1 MLTRRFFALTFAI
14 LAGWYLATDA
24 RAQTGEEAPADAPSE
39 SPAAPAEPA
48 APASP
53 ATPTAEGE
61 EGEEAA
67 PDVPSAMPRSI
78 CHGKVIRGISIE
90 GVHRVDPDDVLGE
103 MRLRVG
109 AVCSDDD
116 VARDARTLWNQD
128 LFDDIVVEARPTAD
142 GVQIVFTLTERPTIA
157 SVEFDGNDEVND
169 EDLDEVVDLT
179 DGAIVSIPAVRQ
191 QLQKIRDKYA
201 EEGYFLA
208 RVDYELRARDNDN
221 NEVDVVFRIV
231 EGEETVVRSIRFV
244 GNEHVESSDLRGV
257 METHE
262 TSFLAFLTSNDNYQ
276 QSAFEDDVTRLQAYY
291 YDQGYLGMSV
301 GRPRVE
307 LSADRRFVDITI
319 PIEEGPRFR
328 IGRINVTEVDD
339 EGNEVETLVPR
350 AEIMEGLGVEGGDW
364 FNRTKLVEGLQSLT
378 RNYRDAGYANAELA
392 PETDVDSARRIV
404 DLDIHIQRG
413 PVAFIERIEI
423 SGNTKTRDRVIR
435 REILLLEGMRY
446 NQTLLER
453 SRYNIM
459 ALGYFEG
466 VDFSESP
473 GSAPGRIVLNV
484 EVRERPTG
492 TFQVGA
498 GFSSLEQFI
507 LTAQIDQQNL
517 FGRGHALSLNL
528 QLSGIRQLAQISF
541 VEPWF
546 LGTMWSLSADVART
560 SRQTSVFARTSTGG
574 GFGFGHPI
582 WDRRFR
588 FNIGYRAEEVSIGA
602 STGGFGGATG
612 AQAFRAF
619 SQLPLANRFL
629 SGFTSSMRF
638 GLTWDSRDNRMRP
651 TRGLYASY
659 SAEMADPIFGS
670 QNTYFRQNAFFR
682 AYRRLWG
689 PFILRANVEAGL
701 ITARANRGVPIYER
715 YFLGG
720 IYNVR
725 GFNFNALGPR
735 AVVSSSFNPDLEIFT
750 GGVPIGG
757 NLQAFYQLEVEFV
770 ILESAGI
777 RGVVFT
783 DGGNAWNLER
793 NLGQAPSPENEFNVV
808 DRVDLW
814 RIRQSVGFGF
824 RWWSPMGPLRFEW
837 GIPLARQSGE
847 KPIQFQFT
855 IGNSF

>member
-1 MLTRRFFALTFAI
+1 MLTRRFFALAFAVV
-14 LAGWYLATDA
+14 AGWYLATDA
-24 RAQTGEEAPADAPSE
+24 RAQTEPPAAPSAPAA
-39 SPAAPAEPA
+39 SPAAADEAE
-48 APASP
+48 AP
-53 ATPTAEGE
+53 T
-61 EGEEAA
+61 

-78 CHGKVIRGISIE
+78 CHGKTIRGISIE
-90 GVHRVDPDDVLGE
+90 GVRRVDPDDILGE

-109 AVCSDDD
+109 SVCSDDD

-128 LFDDIVVEARPTAD
+128 LFDDIVIEARPVSD
-142 GVQIVFTLTERPTIA
+142 GVQIVVTLTERPTIA
-157 SVEFDGNDEVND
+157 SVVFDGNDEIND
-169 EDLDEVVDLT
+169 EDLDEEVDLT
-179 DGAIVSIPAVRQ
+179 DGAIVSIPTIRE

-221 NEVDVVFRIV
+221 NEVDVVFHIV

-276 QSAFEDDVTRLQAYY
+276 QSAFQDDVTRLQAYY

-319 PIEEGPRFR
+319 PVNEGPRFR
-328 IGRINVTEVDD
+328 IGRISVTETDD
-339 EGNEVETLVPR
+339 EGNEVDTLVPR
-350 AEIMEGLGVEGGDW
+350 DEILDSLGVEGGDW

-392 PETDVDSARRIV
+392 PETDVDSQRRIV
-404 DLDIHIQRG
+404 DLDIRIERG
-413 PVAFIERIEI
+413 PVAFIERVEI
-423 SGNTKTRDRVIR
+423 KGNTKTRDRVIR

-528 QLSGIRQLAQISF
+528 QLSGIRQLAQLSF

-602 STGGFGGATG
+602 ATGGFGGAMG
-612 AQAFRAF
+612 AQAYSAF

-659 SAEMADPIFGS
+659 SAEMADPVFGS

-689 PFILRANVEAGL
+689 PLIFRANVEAGL
-701 ITARANRGVPIYER
+701 ITSRSDRGVPIYER

-735 AVVSSSFNPDLEIFT
+735 AILSSSTNPDLELSSNGI
-750 GGVPIGG
+750 PIGG
-757 NLQAFYQLEVEFV
+757 NLQAFYQLEIEFI

-793 NLGQAPSPENEFNVV
+793 NLGQAPSAESGFSLVNQ
-808 DRVDLW
+808 VDLW

-837 GIPLARQSGE
+837 GIPLARQTGE